1 MYDLAHT
8 PDDLDKLPS
17 GTVISDSGLKA
28 TKTASGA
35 WLYEHDGKFWEPQ
48 VFPVVVVSRP

>member
-1 MYDLAHT
+1 MHDLAHT

-35 WLYEHDGKFWEPQ
+35 WLYEHDGQFWEPQ